1 MPGAQQR
8 RPVLF
13 LLERL
18 LQGSKLMALFEWDS
32 IYSVGDEFIDNQH
45 KRLFQIANR
54 FYNAYQA
61 RQARTVL
68 GSIFDE
74 LIDYTILHFKDEEEL
89 LRQHNFPEFHQHKRN
104 HEKLIG
110 LVSRYKEQFEQG
122 DEGIET
128 RVLDFLKLWLNGHI
142 MGMDR
147 QYKPYIAESS
157 IRTNV
162 RPMQGAQRQTG
173 TQSVRSKQTNRDR

>member
-1 MPGAQQR
+1 
-8 RPVLF
+8 
-13 LLERL
+13 
-18 LQGSKLMALFEWDS
+18 MALFEWDS

-54 FYNAYQA
+54 FYTAYQE

-74 LIDYTILHFKDEEEL
+74 LIDYTLLHFKDEEAL
-89 LRQHNFPEFHQHKRN
+89 LRKHNFPEFHQHKRN

-122 DEGIET
+122 DEGIEE

-147 QYKPYIAESS
+147 QYKPYITENSK
-157 IRTNV
+157 RTNV
-162 RPMQGAQRQTG
+162 RPMHDAQSQTG
-173 TQSVRSKQTNRDR
+173 RQSARLKPANRNR